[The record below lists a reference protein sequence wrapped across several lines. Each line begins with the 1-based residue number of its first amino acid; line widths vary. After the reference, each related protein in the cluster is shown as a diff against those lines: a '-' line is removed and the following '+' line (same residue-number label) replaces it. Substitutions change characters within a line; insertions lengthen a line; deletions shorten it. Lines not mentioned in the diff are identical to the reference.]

1 MIKNKRLRS
10 IRPPHLLHNANGEDR
25 DPKRYRLTD
34 ILSLRVSLDRPLPC
48 ALPRA
53 GRSCLLPLLHFSLLG
68 EGTRLG
74 DKQVCHASITYL
86 SLINTSHHSLFLPIK
101 FLLLLGCNV
110 FNEMA
115 RSYLTKYAG
124 RQGQWK
130 GW

>member
-10 IRPPHLLHNANGEDR
+10 ISPLHLLHNANAEDR

-34 ILSLRVSLDRPLPC
+34 ILSLRVSLDRPLLARC
-48 ALPRA
+48 HVRVDLASY
-53 GRSCLLPLLHFSLLG
+53 GSLHFSLLG